1 MPTIYLSPSLQP
13 LNKYING
20 SDEQTVMNQVADA
33 MEPYLRAC
41 GIRFTRNHIGMTLGQ
56 AIQQS
61 NEGYYDLHL
70 ALHSNAAPESLAGKL
85 RGTDVYYY
93 AYSTPGKRAAEI
105 LAENF
110 KKISPTPHKV
120 KALPT
125 TKLVELSKTNAPAV
139 LMEIA
144 YNDNQ
149 EDADWIKGNIQKIA
163 ANIVEGLCIYFG
175 IPFIADP
182 PAAPKRH
189 GGDPIH
195 AAEYPQTSF
204 NPGADHYPGTE
215 GGDGN
220 GIGQVAG
227 LVCGRGA
234 GNHWLRG
241 GAVYSDI
248 TNCKL
253 SGYLLRTP

>member
-13 LNKYING
+13 FNKYING

-93 AYSTPGKRAAEI
+93 TYSTPGKRAAEI

-110 KKISPTPHKV
+110 KKISPTPDKV

-144 YNDNQ
+144 YHDNQ

-163 ANIVEGLCIYFG
+163 ANIVQGLCIYFG

-182 PAAPKRH
+182 QPPRKGTVVTQSTPLNIRKLPSTQSQVITQAQKGETITVLGKWQDWYVVEVRGIIGYAA
-189 GGDPIH
+189 
-195 AAEYPQTSF
+195 AQYV
-204 NPGADHYPGTE
+204 
-215 GGDGN
+215 
-220 GIGQVAG
+220 QV
-227 LVCGRGA
+227 
-234 GNHWLRG
+234 
-241 GAVYSDI
+241 
-248 TNCKL
+248 
-253 SGYLLRTP
+253 

>member
-13 LNKYING
+13 FNKYING

-110 KKISPTPHKV
+110 KKISPTLDKV

-144 YNDNQ
+144 YHDNQ

-163 ANIVEGLCIYFG
+163 ANIVEGLCIYFV

-182 PAAPKRH
+182 QPPRKGTVVTQSTPLNIRKRPSTQAQIITQAQKGETVTVLGKWQDWYVVEVRGIIGYAAAQY
-189 GGDPIH
+189 I
-195 AAEYPQTSF
+195 Q
-204 NPGADHYPGTE
+204 
-215 GGDGN
+215 
-220 GIGQVAG
+220 I
-227 LVCGRGA
+227 
-234 GNHWLRG
+234 
-241 GAVYSDI
+241 
-248 TNCKL
+248 
-253 SGYLLRTP
+253 